1 MAFAV
6 MVFAPWVPGPGC
18 AAMVRAQG
26 QPPEDLVVR
35 VARRIAAVRLSRKLT
50 QEALAQTLG
59 IATKNLQRIES
70 GRQNL
75 TLRTLEGIASALEV
89 DAGDLVSRP
98 TQPTPRDTWASLIE
112 AGITVLPRDDSPP
125 KTAVAVY
132 SLAAAAGSL
141 GNNRAVER
149 LAWAVV
155 PKLRPVASER
165 HFLARVAGR
174 SMEPLIPDGAW
185 CLFRAE
191 VSGPLEGRIVLV
203 QHRDIRDTETDGAY
217 ALKRLGGIEV
227 DPEGISVRLE
237 ALNPQHRP
245 YRVRL
250 SALAELRPV
259 AEFVRVVAP
268 RAPSTGRP
276 TRRRRDG

>member
-1 MAFAV
+1 

-59 IATKNLQRIES
+59 IATKNLQAHRVGPTEPHPPHPRRDRLGVG
-70 GRQNL
+70 GRC
-75 TLRTLEGIASALEV
+75 
-89 DAGDLVSRP
+89 GDLVSRP

-203 QHRDIRDTETDGAY
+203 QHRDIRDPETDGAY

-237 ALNPQHRP
+237 SLNPQHRP

>member
-1 MAFAV
+1 MA
-6 MVFAPWVPGPGC
+6 
-18 AAMVRAQG
+18 RAHG
-26 QPPEDLVVR
+26 RSPEDLVVR
-35 VARRIAAVRLSRKLT
+35 VARRIAAVRLSKGLT
-50 QEALAQTLG
+50 QEALARTLG

-89 DAGDLVSRP
+89 DAGDLVARP
-98 TQPTPRDTWASLIE
+98 TQPTARDTWASLIE
-112 AGITVLPRDDSPP
+112 AGIAVLPGDDTPP
-125 KTAVAVY
+125 KTALPVY

-141 GNNRAVER
+141 GSNRPVER

-155 PKLRPVASER
+155 PKLGRARSDR

-185 CLFRAE
+185 CLFHAD
-191 VSGPLEGRIVLV
+191 VTGPLEGRIVLI
-203 QHRDIRDTETDGAY
+203 QHRDIRDPETDGAY
-217 ALKRLGGIEV
+217 AIKRLGGVEV
-227 DPEGISVRLE
+227 DAEGISVRLE
-237 ALNPQHRP
+237 SLNPQYRP

-250 SALAELRPV
+250 GALDELRAI

-276 TRRRRDG
+276 TRRHRSA